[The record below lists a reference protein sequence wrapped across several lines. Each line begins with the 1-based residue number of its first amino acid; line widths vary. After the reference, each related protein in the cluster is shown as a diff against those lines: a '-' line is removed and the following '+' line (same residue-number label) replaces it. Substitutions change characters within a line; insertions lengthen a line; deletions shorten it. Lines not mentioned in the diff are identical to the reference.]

1 MGTYLQGVESIIPSL
16 QPYDNGLNVVSNL
29 LQLKQ
34 SQYDTNYAQL
44 GKMYGQYYY
53 GDLTREDNIKK
64 RDNTVKQI
72 DFDLKRIAGLD
83 LSQEKNVQQAGQ
95 IFKSFYEDG
104 NLMKDMAWTKNFNKE
119 LGEAQGL
126 LKSED
131 KEARDSYWE
140 DGIKELQYRK
150 EEFKSA
156 DANAAM
162 GISSPVYTPYVN
174 IQKKIMDLAK
184 DADLS
189 FEKTSMSQDGMWIIK
204 NKNGEI
210 LKEPLSKLFEAQL
223 GSDPSVQ
230 AVYKT
235 QAYVNRKDSAY
246 SNADK
251 YGGVQQAEMK
261 YLETAYT
268 GMRDRV
274 ADRQK
279 NVQTV
284 SGTYDARIADIQKQI
299 KQKGTNPLLEKT
311 LKEYQD
317 GKGVNDSIL
326 SKLDSQLDDLN
337 GAYSSSGNTSTGEFN
352 NPYKDIDQLRRIV
365 DGNVAYDMMNGDI
378 MNGAETFAYK
388 DAKEDFKENPYAVLD
403 MKHKQQLSE
412 INAAGSWRYRT
423 EQLRGANAIN
433 KRKADAYYDEFTYSG
448 EKKPPTGGKKGK
460 NEKTPGY
467 VPQVFTSDPNK
478 TPAENLAE
486 ATKVAKENK
495 DNGYDAN
502 GNVFTVVE
510 SEGGNLNQQNVNEM
524 LNIDLNNMFSS
535 SIQPGVLQS
544 LDMFERLKTA
554 GVISADDMKNIFA
567 PTSVGDPIFKS
578 IKEKQ
583 IKINKEY
590 ADNPV
595 KAWVE
600 STGRKRDLSLRSTEL
615 SYVMPDANVN
625 TKTGKAIFDE
635 EQYGDPKKL
644 KETIQKFGGNFFL
657 TRTNEDPLTRD
668 IVVSDDPNYNY
679 TSNVIKNITKFIYA
693 NSENSI
699 VKQEVNEKGLF
710 QKLANANAVSD
721 NYQDAKTWKTNAKR
735 AIIAD
740 MYNSGKNDKE
750 IVKDF
755 GTPYFDDN
763 GGFIGYNMSRYE
775 EELENSFDA
784 ADNFNYSY
792 KPLTNYEI
800 QVNKYETSLGKTLVD
815 NPNVPGGKEWIK
827 TGKPTDVFA
836 PNMLHATMEDLM
848 TGNFSPYA
856 SGNQELTNR
865 IYQVDPA
872 NLKDIFAQQVGNP
885 YQKKSQEE
893 KDRSGY
899 MVNKNPKGS
908 AVAGKSYGNDVG
920 SRAAAAGV
928 TSQYYYAQY
937 SPGEVSNIFAKK
949 FGDAARAIY
958 SNSNDKG
965 ILTEAIPGFASASGN
980 TFDPKYGIGAKGLKA
995 DVNLAKADSPGAVAF
1010 GTWVQDWE
1018 NIKGKVN
1025 GNNRRMTFNGLG
1037 SSGWEKGAGEDGDMG
1052 EVNTKGIA
1060 LMNKF
1065 MDWTKENDTKA
1076 NSFSMIAQ
1084 KYANDSKDN
1093 SGMKF
1098 MLPDKFL
1105 KSELIDATKNPNGS
1119 LSKEDYDLLTL
1130 NGLGVIGQQGDFNN
1144 LLIKS
1149 QMSAF
1154 QAHVDY
1160 RQGYTWKHPSNLG
1173 EYNIRLGGTGE
1184 PDYITTIKLFDYD
1197 GKLVGEAENNVT
1209 GFGSNIDNS
1218 RDDGID
1224 AINFYVNEQLAK
1236 TVQQSKN
1243 IQNK

>member
-53 GDLTREDNIKK
+53 SDLTREDNIKK

-95 IFKSFYEDG
+95 IFKSFYEDT

-189 FEKTSMSQDGMWIIK
+189 FEKTSMSEDGMWIIK
-204 NKNGEI
+204 NKNGEV

-279 NVQTV
+279 NVQSV
-284 SGTYDARIADIQKQI
+284 SGTYDARIADIQEQI

-317 GKGVNDSIL
+317 GKGVNDNIL

-337 GAYSSSGNTSTGEFN
+337 GAYSSSGNTSTGEFH

-378 MNGAETFAYK
+378 MNGAEYFAYK

-412 INAAGSWRYRT
+412 INAAGSWRYKT
-423 EQLRGANAIN
+423 EQLRGDNAIN

-448 EKKPPTGGKKGK
+448 EKKPLTGGKKG
-460 NEKTPGY
+460 EKTPGY
-467 VPQVFTSDPNK
+467 VPQVFTPDPNK
-478 TPAENLAE
+478 TPAENLTE

-495 DNGYDAN
+495 DNGYDAS
-502 GNVFTVVE
+502 GNAFTVVE
-510 SEGGNLNQQNVNEM
+510 AEGGNLNQQNVNEV

-535 SIQPGVLQS
+535 SIEPGVLQS

-554 GVISADDMKNIFA
+554 GAINADDMKNIFA
-567 PTSVGDPIFKS
+567 PTSVGDPILKGILESRKNKNTAPTNVKEWIESNDRTNDLAINSKS
-578 IKEKQ
+578 GTSFTMPFAN
-583 IKINKEY
+583 IN
-590 ADNPV
+590 
-595 KAWVE
+595 
-600 STGRKRDLSLRSTEL
+600 TR
-615 SYVMPDANVN
+615 
-625 TKTGKAIFDE
+625 TGKAIFNE

-644 KETIQKFGGNFFL
+644 KETIQKSGGAFFL
-657 TRTNEDPLTRD
+657 GRTNEDP
-668 IVVSDDPNYNY
+668 VWSQPYKSDDPTYNY
-679 TSNVIKNITKFIYA
+679 TSNVIKNITKFIYQ

-721 NYQDAKTWKTNAKR
+721 NYQDAKTWKTNAKN

-750 IVKDF
+750 IRQDF
-755 GTPYFDDN
+755 GTPIFEN
-763 GGFIGYNMSRYE
+763 GKFIGYSMKRYE

-784 ADNFNYSY
+784 SDNFNYSY
-792 KPLTNYEI
+792 QPLTNYEI

-815 NPNVPGGKEWIK
+815 NPKVPGGKEWIK
-827 TGKPTDVFA
+827 TGP
-836 PNMLHATMEDLM
+836 AT
-848 TGNFSPYA
+848 GGVA
-856 SGNQELTNR
+856 
-865 IYQVDPA
+865 
-872 NLKDIFAQQVGNP
+872 NP
-885 YQKKSQEE
+885 YKSGSEE
-893 KDRSGY
+893 KLNRTYIIAPENMGDRWDTKMSEEEKAILHY
-899 MVNKNPKGS
+899 QRNKNFKGS
-908 AVAGKSYGNDVG
+908 EVAGKVYSEEIGM
-920 SRAAAAGV
+920 RAAAAGV
-928 TSQYYYAQY
+928 EPDEFYAEY
-937 SPGEVSNIFAKK
+937 SPAQVANIFSKK
-949 FGDAARAIY
+949 FGASARAIY

-965 ILTEAIPGFASASGN
+965 ILTEAIPGFASAGN

-995 DVNLAKADSPGAVAF
+995 DVNLAKADSPGSVAF

-1025 GNNRRMTFNGLG
+1025 GNNRRMTFSGLG
-1037 SSGWEKGAGEDGDMG
+1037 SSGWDKGAGEDGDMG
-1052 EVNTKGIA
+1052 ELNEKGIA

-1065 MDWTKENDTKA
+1065 MEWTKENGTKA
-1076 NSFSMIAQ
+1076 NGFNMIAQ

-1093 SGMKF
+1093 AGMKF

-1105 KSELIDATKNPNGS
+1105 KSELIDADKNPNGL

-1130 NGLGVIGQQGDFNN
+1130 NGLGVIGQQEDFNN

-1149 QMSAF
+1149 QVSAF

-1173 EYNIRLGGTGE
+1173 EYNIRVGGKGE

-1224 AINFYVNEQLAK
+1224 AINFYVNEQLTK
-1236 TVQQSKN
+1236 TVKQAEN

>member
-95 IFKSFYEDG
+95 IFKSFYEDD

-119 LGEAQGL
+119 VGEAQGL

-150 EEFKSA
+150 EEFKNA

-174 IQKKIMDLAK
+174 VQKKIMDLAK

-204 NKNGEI
+204 NKNGEV

-251 YGGVQQAEMK
+251 YGGVDKAEMK

-279 NVQTV
+279 NVQAV
-284 SGTYDARIADIQKQI
+284 SGTYDARIADIQQQI
-299 KQKGTNPLLEKT
+299 KQKGSNPLLEKT

-352 NPYKDIDQLRRIV
+352 NPYKDINQLRRIV

-412 INAAGSWRYRT
+412 INAAGSWRYKT
-423 EQLRGANAIN
+423 EQLRGQNAIN
-433 KRKADAYYDEFTYSG
+433 KRKADAYYDEFNYSG
-448 EKKPPTGGKKGK
+448 EKKPITGGGKGSGGK
-460 NEKTPGY
+460 GGAKAPGY
-467 VPQVFTSDPNK
+467 VPQVFSPDPNK
-478 TPAENLAE
+478 TAAENLAE

-495 DNGYDAN
+495 DNGYDAS
-502 GNVFTVVE
+502 GNAFTVVTP
-510 SEGGNLNQQNVNEM
+510 EGGNLPQQNVNEM

-544 LDMFERLKTA
+544 LDMFERLKSA
-554 GVISADDMKNIFA
+554 GAISADDMKNIFS
-567 PTSVGDPIFKS
+567 PTSVGDPILKGILES
-578 IKEKQ
+578 RKKKNIAPTNVKE
-583 IKINKEY
+583 
-590 ADNPV
+590 
-595 KAWVE
+595 WVE
-600 STGRKRDLSLRSTEL
+600 SKNRKDDLSIDSRSGTTL
-615 SYVMPDANVN
+615 TMPFANIN
-625 TKTGKAIFDE
+625 TRTGKAIFDD

-644 KETIQKFGGNFFL
+644 KETIQKSGGSFFL
-657 TRTNEDPLTRD
+657 GRTNEDPVWNQPYT
-668 IVVSDDPNYNY
+668 SDDPNYNY
-679 TSNVIKNITKFIYA
+679 TSNVVKNITKFIYQ

-699 VKQEVNEKGLF
+699 VKQEINEKGLF

-721 NYQDAKTWKTNAKR
+721 NYQDAKTWKTNAKN

-750 IVKDF
+750 IRQDF
-755 GTPYFDDN
+755 GIPIFEN
-763 GGFIGYNMSRYE
+763 GKFTGYNMNRYA

-792 KPLTNYEI
+792 QPLTNYEI
-800 QVNKYETSLGKTLVD
+800 QVNKYETSLGKTLVN
-815 NPNVPGGKEWIK
+815 NPKAPGGKEWVK
-827 TGKPTDVFA
+827 TGP
-836 PNMLHATMEDLM
+836 ATGGVE
-848 TGNFSPYA
+848 SPY
-856 SGNQELTNR
+856 SNPNQNKETRDNR
-865 IYQVDPA
+865 SYI
-872 NLKDIFAQQVGNP
+872 VG
-885 YQKKSQEE
+885 QFD
-893 KDRSGY
+893 DRKTI
-899 MVNKNPKGS
+899 NKNFKGS
-908 AVAGKSYGNDVG
+908 E
-920 SRAAAAGV
+920 AAGDV
-928 TSQYYYAQY
+928 WVQMTPGAGLAAPTYASY
-937 SPGEVSNIFAKK
+937 SPSQVSNIFSKK
-949 FGDAARAIY
+949 FGASARAIY

-965 ILTEAIPGFASASGN
+965 ILTEAIPGFASVSPGAY
-980 TFDPKYGIGAKGLKA
+980 DPKYGIGAPAIKA
-995 DVNLAKADSPGAVAF
+995 DVNLAKADSPGSVAF
-1010 GTWVQDWE
+1010 GTWIQDWE

-1025 GNNRRMTFNGLG
+1025 GNNRRMTFSGLG
-1037 SSGWEKGAGEDGDMG
+1037 SSGWDTGEGEDGDIG
-1052 EVNTKGIA
+1052 EVNQKGIT

-1065 MDWTKENDTKA
+1065 MDWTKENGTKA
-1076 NSFSMIAQ
+1076 NSFNMIAQ
-1084 KYANDSKDN
+1084 KYANDNKN
-1093 SGMKF
+1093 NTGMKF

-1105 KSELIDATKNPNGS
+1105 KSELIDADKNPNGT
-1119 LSKEDYDLLTL
+1119 LTKEDYDLLSK
-1130 NGLGVIGQQGDFNN
+1130 NGLGIIGQQGDFNN

-1149 QMSAF
+1149 QVSPF

-1173 EYNIRLGGTGE
+1173 EYNIRVGGKGE
-1184 PDYITTIKLFDYD
+1184 PDYVTTIRLFNYD
-1197 GKLVGEAENNVT
+1197 GKLVGEAQNNVT

-1224 AINFYVNEQLAK
+1224 AINFYVNEQLSK
-1236 TVQQSKN
+1236 TVKQAEN

>member
-337 GAYSSSGNTSTGEFN
+337 GAYSSSGNTSTGEFH

-448 EKKPPTGGKKGK
+448 EKKPPTGGGGGGKKGK
-460 NEKTPGY
+460 DEKVPGY

-495 DNGYDAN
+495 DNGYDAS
-502 GNVFTVVE
+502 GNAFSVVE
-510 SEGGNLNQQNVNEM
+510 SEGGNLNQQNVNEV
-524 LNIDLNNMFSS
+524 LNIDLNNMFAS

-554 GVISADDMKNIFA
+554 GVISSDDMKNIFA

-578 IKEKQ
+578 IKEDQ
-583 IKINKEY
+583 VKINKEY

-600 STGRKRDLSLRSTEL
+600 SEGRERNKSLRSTQL

-644 KETIQKFGGNFFL
+644 KETIQRSGGAFFL
-657 TRTNEDPLTRD
+657 ARTNEDPLVRD

-679 TSNVIKNITKFIYA
+679 TSNVVKNITKFIYA

-710 QKLANANAVSD
+710 QKIANANAVSD

-755 GTPYFDDN
+755 GTPYFDDK

-792 KPLTNYEI
+792 IPLTNYEI

-815 NPNVPGGKEWIK
+815 NPNVPGGKEWVK

-836 PNMLHATMEDLM
+836 PNILHATMEDLM
-848 TGNFSPYA
+848 TGNY
-856 SGNQELTNR
+856 
-865 IYQVDPA
+865 
-872 NLKDIFAQQVGNP
+872 NP
-885 YQKKSQEE
+885 YSGRGDYYNSLNRVYEDNQPSAYFG
-893 KDRSGY
+893 KDP
-899 MVNKNPKGS
+899 NKDTNKHIKGS
-908 AVAGKSYGNDVG
+908 AAYNLSWQNSDNAGMEGYNNSPIYTN
-920 SRAAAAGV
+920 
-928 TSQYYYAQY
+928 YAP
-937 SPGEVSNIFAKK
+937 SEISAKFAKR
-949 FGDAARAIY
+949 FGESARAIY

-995 DVNLAKADSPGAVAF
+995 DVNLAKADSPGSVAF

-1037 SSGWEKGAGEDGDMG
+1037 SSGWEKGAGKDGDIG
-1052 EVNTKGIA
+1052 EVNEKGIA

-1076 NSFSMIAQ
+1076 NSFNMIAQ

-1093 SGMKF
+1093 AGMKF

-1149 QMSAF
+1149 QVSAF

-1173 EYNIRLGGTGE
+1173 EYNVRIGGTGE
-1184 PDYITTIKLFDYD
+1184 PDYVTTIKLFDYD

-1224 AINFYVNEQLAK
+1224 AINYYVNEQLAK
-1236 TVQQSKN
+1236 TVKQAEN

>member
-95 IFKSFYEDG
+95 IFKSFYEDT

-131 KEARDSYWE
+131 QKARDSYWE

-150 EEFKSA
+150 EEFKNA
-156 DANAAM
+156 DANTAM

-223 GSDPSVQ
+223 GSDPGVQ

-235 QAYVNRKDSAY
+235 QSYVNRKDAAY
-246 SNADK
+246 RDADK

-279 NVQTV
+279 NVQSV

-317 GKGVNDSIL
+317 GKDVNDNIL

-337 GAYSSSGNTSTGEFN
+337 GAYSSSGNTSTGEFH

-423 EQLRGANAIN
+423 EQLRGDNAIN
-433 KRKADAYYDEFTYSG
+433 KRKADAYYDEFTYTG
-448 EKKPPTGGKKGK
+448 EKKPLTGGGKGGGGKGGGGKKG
-460 NEKTPGY
+460 EKEPGY
-467 VPQVFTSDPNK
+467 VPQVFTPDPNK
-478 TPAENLAE
+478 TASENLAE

-495 DNGYDAN
+495 DNGYDAS
-502 GNVFTVVE
+502 GNPFTVVAP
-510 SEGGNLNQQNVNEM
+510 EGGNLNQQNVNEM

-535 SIQPGVLQS
+535 SIEPGVLQS
-544 LDMFERLKTA
+544 LSMFERLKTA
-554 GVISADDMKNIFA
+554 GAISADDMKNIFA

-578 IKEKQ
+578 IKERQ
-583 IKINKEY
+583 VQVNKGVT
-590 ADNPV
+590 DNPV

-600 STGRKRDLSLRSTEL
+600 STGRKRDGSLKSTEL
-615 SYVMPDANVN
+615 SWIDLNANIN

-635 EQYGDPKKL
+635 EQYSDPKKL
-644 KETIQKFGGNFFL
+644 KETIQRSGGAFFL
-657 TRTNEDPLTRD
+657 GRTNEDPLAKD
-668 IVVSDDPNYNY
+668 LVVSDDPNYNY
-679 TSNVIKNITKFIYA
+679 TSNVVKNITKFIYA

-721 NYQDAKTWKTNAKR
+721 NYQDGKTWKTNSKK

-740 MYNSGKNDKE
+740 MYNSFKNDAG
-750 IVKDF
+750 IRQDF
-755 GTPYFDDN
+755 GTPIIEN
-763 GGFIGYNMSRYE
+763 GIFRGYNMSRYE

-815 NPNVPGGKEWIK
+815 NPKVPGGKEWVK
-827 TGKPTDVFA
+827 TGP
-836 PNMLHATMEDLM
+836 AT
-848 TGNFSPYA
+848 GGVA
-856 SGNQELTNR
+856 
-865 IYQVDPA
+865 
-872 NLKDIFAQQVGNP
+872 NP
-885 YQKKSQEE
+885 YSGRGDYDTKLNRVYEDNQPSAYFG
-893 KDRSGY
+893 KDP
-899 MVNKNPKGS
+899 NKNANKHIKGS
-908 AVAGKSYGNDVG
+908 EAYNLSWQNSDGAGMEGYN
-920 SRAAAAGV
+920 
-928 TSQYYYAQY
+928 TSPTYTNYAP
-937 SPGEVSNIFAKK
+937 SEVSNIFAKK
-949 FGDAARAIY
+949 FGESARAIY

-965 ILTEAIPGFASASGN
+965 ILTETIPGFASASPGAY
-980 TFDPKYGIGAKGLKA
+980 DPKYGIGAPGLKA
-995 DVNLAKADSPGAVAF
+995 NVNLAKADSPGSVAF

-1025 GNNRRMTFNGLG
+1025 GNNRRMTFSGLG
-1037 SSGWEKGAGEDGDMG
+1037 SSGWDTGEGEDGDIG

-1065 MDWTKENDTKA
+1065 MEWTKENATKA
-1076 NSFSMIAQ
+1076 NGFDMIAQ

-1105 KSELIDATKNPNGS
+1105 KSELIDADKNPNGS

-1130 NGLGVIGQQGDFNN
+1130 NGLGIIGEQGDFNN

-1149 QMSAF
+1149 QISAF

-1173 EYNIRLGGTGE
+1173 EYNIRIGGKGE
-1184 PDYITTIKLFDYD
+1184 PDYVTTIKLFDYD

-1236 TVQQSKN
+1236 TVKQAEN

>member
-317 GKGVNDSIL
+317 GKGINDNIL
-326 SKLDSQLDDLN
+326 SKLNSQLDDLN
-337 GAYSSSGNTSTGEFN
+337 GAYSSSGNTSTGEFH

-433 KRKADAYYDEFTYSG
+433 TEQLRGANAINKRKADAYYDEFTYSG
-448 EKKPPTGGKKGK
+448 EKKPPTGGGGGKKSK
-460 NEKTPGY
+460 DEKVPGY
-467 VPQVFTSDPNK
+467 VPQVFAPDPNK
-478 TPAENLAE
+478 TPAENLTE

-495 DNGYDAN
+495 DNGYDAS
-502 GNVFTVVE
+502 GNAFSVVE
-510 SEGGNLNQQNVNEM
+510 SEGGNLNQQNVNEI
-524 LNIDLNNMFSS
+524 LDIDLNNMFAS

-554 GVISADDMKNIFA
+554 GAISADDMKNIFA
-567 PTSVGDPIFKS
+567 PTSVGDPILKGILES
-578 IKEKQ
+578 RKKKNIAPTNVKE
-583 IKINKEY
+583 
-590 ADNPV
+590 
-595 KAWVE
+595 WVE
-600 STGRKRDLSLRSTEL
+600 SNDRTNSTGLNSKSGTSFT
-615 SYVMPDANVN
+615 MPFANIN
-625 TKTGKAIFDE
+625 TRTGKAIFNED
-635 EQYGDPKKL
+635 QYGDPKKL
-644 KETIQKFGGNFFL
+644 KETIQKSGGAFFL
-657 TRTNEDPLTRD
+657 GRTNEDP
-668 IVVSDDPNYNY
+668 VWSQPYKSDDPTYNY
-679 TSNVIKNITKFIYA
+679 TSNVVKNITKFIYQ

-710 QKLANANAVSD
+710 QKLANANAVSE
-721 NYQDAKTWKTNAKR
+721 NYQDAKTWKTNAKN

-750 IVKDF
+750 IIQDF
-755 GTPYFDDN
+755 GIPIFEN
-763 GGFIGYNMSRYE
+763 GKFSGYSMKRYE

-784 ADNFNYSY
+784 SDNFNYSY
-792 KPLTNYEI
+792 QPLTNYEI

-815 NPNVPGGKEWIK
+815 NPNVPGGKEWVK
-827 TGKPTDVFA
+827 TGP
-836 PNMLHATMEDLM
+836 ATGGVE
-848 TGNFSPYA
+848 SPY
-856 SGNQELTNR
+856 SNPDQNKETRDNR
-865 IYQVDPA
+865 SYIVGQHDD
-872 NLKDIFAQQVGNP
+872 LKTI
-885 YQKKSQEE
+885 
-893 KDRSGY
+893 
-899 MVNKNPKGS
+899 NKNFKGS
-908 AVAGKSYGNDVG
+908 E
-920 SRAAAAGV
+920 AAGD
-928 TSQYYYAQY
+928 TWHHMTAGAGLANPTFASY
-937 SPGEVSNIFAKK
+937 SPAQVSNIFSKK
-949 FGDAARAIY
+949 FGASARAIY

-995 DVNLAKADSPGAVAF
+995 DVNLAKADSPGSVAF

-1052 EVNTKGIA
+1052 EVNEKGIA

-1076 NSFSMIAQ
+1076 NSFNMIAQ

-1093 SGMKF
+1093 AGMKF

-1105 KSELIDATKNPNGS
+1105 KSELIDATKNPNGL

-1149 QMSAF
+1149 QVSAF

-1173 EYNIRLGGTGE
+1173 EYNIRVGGTGE
-1184 PDYITTIKLFDYD
+1184 PDYVTTIKLFDYD

-1236 TVQQSKN
+1236 TVKQAEN